1 MASQLIKNTPK
12 LTISLF
18 GIPQVQWENQTLVLP
33 RRQTRVL
40 FYVLA
45 ASSERVTRDSLM
57 FLLWPDTADHD
68 ARRTFSRLLTHL
80 RRLLP
85 DPNVLITQSEQVG
98 FVHQAIYCDAREFE
112 IFWRSWQTS
121 RQISALKRAVQLYR
135 QPFLQ
140 GVTLE
145 SSAEFEEWVF
155 QKRQE
160 YERIYLDALRSL
172 VDAEQAA
179 GHYAESIH
187 YAQRYLA
194 VDNLAEDIHRRLIAL
209 YALTGDRSAALRQ
222 YEACLVVLEKELG
235 IDPMPET
242 YQVYK
247 TVLEGGLLP
256 HSGPPAHP
264 AHLDETSLQLPLAGR
279 VEASAWLENCFQAAR
294 SGRGNIV
301 FVTGEPGIGKTL
313 LVKAL
318 INRARGQALVISGQS
333 YATGQSVPYLP
344 ILNALRQVLNSH
356 DDIDLSGVEERWL
369 GIAASVLPEFAEMYP
384 NLPDPPCPESG
395 NAQRLM
401 YEALSRVLTALANG
415 AQPVILFLDDLDQAD
430 DETIHWIAY
439 LSSRLAEDSPCRL
452 LIIGSISTYERKE
465 LQRARFDL
473 EKLGVFSEIVLEGIS
488 ETAVVELLENRCGT
502 FPGLPYFAHELRER
516 TQGNPF
522 FILEMLRTLH
532 ETGVP
537 HGKWVEKID
546 LLLPDSVSES
556 IQQRLARLTPLA
568 RHVLESGAVF
578 APVFQEHILPWMCEY
593 PENQIADAIDELIGC
608 HLLVEQEGS
617 YHFFHPLIR
626 ETVYQRLSSSRR
638 RLLHRRAAQ
647 VLLTH
652 CASHSGMAA
661 WHYEQAGEIA
671 TAALCFVKAG
681 NEAIQMF
688 AHHRARAYF
697 EHALNLLRPEPAAPE
712 QPDAGNLR
720 RLRWEAMHGLA
731 WTTRLAGDMPTYL
744 KTVHAMADLAGEWCD
759 QIALAELRWHEAAMQ
774 NWCCRYRQ
782 AREVAE
788 AGLRE
793 GVHGVDRAMCLRE
806 LGLAAR
812 EMGDF
817 TTAQMALQEAL
828 DIFTS
833 LNDHTLQVHTLGHL
847 STLYLYHGDVQQ
859 ARAFAQQALADC
871 EQTGYQ
877 DGKRLPLGDLGAAAL
892 ASGDLASAQSLL
904 EESLSI
910 ARRIA
915 DHSQEIFCLGYLG
928 WVRLAARAL
937 EEARER
943 FKEALRLARAVD
955 FAAGQCWLLS
965 GLSMVS
971 LLQGD
976 HQSAEYF
983 KQEAR
988 RLTEA
993 HRLSFGSQDIER
1005 EVLVHSCL

>member
-1 MASQLIKNTPK
+1 MASQLIMNAPK

-18 GIPQVQWENQTLVLP
+18 GIPKVQWENQTLVLP

-40 FYVLA
+40 LYVLA
-45 ASSERVTRDSLM
+45 ASSERVTRDSLL
-57 FLLWPDTADHD
+57 FLLWPDTADQD

-85 DPNVLITQSEQVG
+85 DPNVLIAQSEQVG
-98 FVHQAIYCDAREFE
+98 FVPQAIYCDAREFE
-112 IFWRSWQTS
+112 IFWRSWETS
-121 RQISALKRAVQLYR
+121 RQISTLKKAVQLYR

-140 GVTLE
+140 GVSLE
-145 SSAEFEEWVF
+145 SSLEFEAWVF

-160 YERIYLDALRSL
+160 YERMYLDGLRSL
-172 VDAEQAA
+172 VDVEQAA

-209 YALTGDRSAALRQ
+209 YAQTGDRSAALRQ
-222 YEACLVVLEKELG
+222 YEACLVVLERELG

-247 TVLEGGLLP
+247 AVLEGGLLP

-264 AHLDETSLQLPLAGR
+264 AQPVVANLQLPLVDRIG
-279 VEASAWLENCFQAAR
+279 ASAWLESCSQAAR

-313 LVKAL
+313 LVKTFA
-318 INRARGQALVISGQS
+318 NRVRGQALVISGQS
-333 YATGQSVPYLP
+333 YATGQTVPYLP
-344 ILNALRQVLNSH
+344 ILNALRQALSS
-356 DDIDLSGVEERWL
+356 DIDLSGIEDRWL
-369 GIAASVLPEFAEMYP
+369 GIAASVLPELAEMYP

-401 YEALSRVLTALANG
+401 YEALSRVLTGLSNS
-415 AQPVILFLDDLDQAD
+415 AQPVILFLDDLDRAD
-430 DETIHWIAY
+430 DETICWLAY
-439 LSSRLAEDSPCRL
+439 LSSRLAEDPACYL
-452 LIIGSISTYERKE
+452 LIIGAISTYERKE
-465 LQRARFDL
+465 LQRLRFDL

-488 ETAVVELLENRCGT
+488 DTAIMELLENLCGS
-502 FPGLPYFAHELRER
+502 FPELPHCAHELRER

-522 FILEMLRTLH
+522 FILEILRTLH
-532 ETGVP
+532 ESGMP
-537 HGKWVEKID
+537 HSKWSEQID
-546 LLLPDSVSES
+546 LLLPDSVSQS
-556 IQQRLARLTPLA
+556 IQQRLARLAPVS
-568 RHVLESGAVF
+568 RHVLESGAVL
-578 APVFQEHILPWMCEY
+578 APVFQERILAWMCEY
-593 PENQIADAIDELIGC
+593 PENQIADALDELTGC

-617 YHFFHPLIR
+617 CHFFHPLIR
-626 ETVYQRLSSSRR
+626 ETAYQRLSFSRR

-647 VLLTH
+647 VLLSH
-652 CASHSGMAA
+652 CPGQTGMAA
-661 WHYEQAGEIA
+661 WHYEQAGELS
-671 TAALCFVKAG
+671 TAALHFIKAG
-681 NEAIQMF
+681 KEAVQSF
-688 AHHRARAYF
+688 AHTRAMAHF
-697 EHALNLLRPEPAAPE
+697 EHALNLLHSEPEAPE
-712 QPDAGNLR
+712 SADADSLR

-731 WTTRLAGDMPTYL
+731 WTTRLAGDMPAYIETI
-744 KTVHAMADLAGEWCD
+744 HAMTDLAKGWGD
-759 QIALAELRWHEAAMQ
+759 QIALAERCWHEAAMQ
-774 NWCCRYRQ
+774 NWYCRYQQ
-782 AREVAE
+782 AREAAE

-812 EMGDF
+812 ELGDF
-817 TTAQMALQEAL
+817 TTAQMALEEAL

-833 LNDHTLQVHTLGHL
+833 LNDDALQVHTLGHL

-859 ARAFAQQALADC
+859 ARAYAQQALDFC
-871 EQTGYQ
+871 ERAGYQ
-877 DGKRLPLGDLGAAAL
+877 DGRRLPLGDLGAAAL
-892 ASGDLASAQSLL
+892 ASGDLSSAWSLL

-910 ARRIA
+910 ARQIA

-943 FKEALRLARAVD
+943 FKEALQLARSVNY
-955 FAAGQCWLLS
+955 AAGQCWLLS

-971 LLQGD
+971 TLQGD
-976 HQSAEYF
+976 HQSAECF

-988 RLTEA
+988 RLSEVN
-993 HRLSFGSQDIER
+993 RLSFGSQVIER
-1005 EVLVHSCL
+1005 EVLIHSCL